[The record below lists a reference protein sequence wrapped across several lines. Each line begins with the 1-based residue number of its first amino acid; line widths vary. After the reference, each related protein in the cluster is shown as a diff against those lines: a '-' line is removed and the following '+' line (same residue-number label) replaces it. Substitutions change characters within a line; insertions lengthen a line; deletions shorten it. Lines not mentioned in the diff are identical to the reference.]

1 MDLIDTHFHLDFY
14 RDHKYWYDY
23 INQNRQYTLCVTNS
37 PGVYHSCKRLYPETK
52 YLKFALGF
60 NPKSIVFEKFD
71 KRLFNHLQG
80 ETKYIGEV
88 GLDFT
93 GKLKEKREEQ
103 LQCFDYIC
111 SSINENQV
119 LSVHSKNAEKA
130 VCDIL
135 KKHKVKKTILHWYSG
150 NLEILKELIEYG
162 YYFSINTS
170 MLQSIKGQKILKS
183 IPQNRLLI
191 ESDGPFTKVN
201 NQKYNPSKL
210 QEVYS
215 QIGAFLE
222 SPEINKLVW
231 QNFKDLI
238 TQGKN

>member
-1 MDLIDTHFHLDFY
+1 MHLIDTHFHLDFY

-60 NPKSIVFEKFD
+60 NPKSIIFEKFD

-150 NLEILKELIEYG
+150 NLETLKELIEYG

-183 IPQNRLLI
+183 IPKNRLLI

-238 TQGKN
+238 TQGKS

>member
-1 MDLIDTHFHLDFY
+1 MCNEHA
-14 RDHKYWYDY
+14 W
-23 INQNRQYTLCVTNS
+23 
-37 PGVYHSCKRLYPETK
+37 VYYSCKRIYSETK

-60 NPKSIVFEKFD
+60 NPKSIVSEKFD
-71 KRLFNHLQG
+71 KRLFNHLIG
-80 ETKYIGEV
+80 EAKYIGEV

-93 GKLKEKREEQ
+93 GNLKERREEQ

-150 NLEILKELIEYG
+150 NLETLKELIEYG

-183 IPQNRLLI
+183 IPKNRLLI

>member
-1 MDLIDTHFHLDFY
+1 
-14 RDHKYWYDY
+14 
-23 INQNRQYTLCVTNS
+23 
-37 PGVYHSCKRLYPETK
+37 
-52 YLKFALGF
+52 
-60 NPKSIVFEKFD
+60 KFD
-71 KRLFNHLQG
+71 KRLFNHLIG
-80 ETKYIGEV
+80 EAKYIGEV

-93 GKLKEKREEQ
+93 GNLKERREEQ

-150 NLEILKELIEYG
+150 NLETLKELIEYG

-183 IPQNRLLI
+183 IPKNRLLI

>member
-1 MDLIDTHFHLDFY
+1 
-14 RDHKYWYDY
+14 
-23 INQNRQYTLCVTNS
+23 
-37 PGVYHSCKRLYPETK
+37 
-52 YLKFALGF
+52 
-60 NPKSIVFEKFD
+60 
-71 KRLFNHLQG
+71 
-80 ETKYIGEV
+80 
-88 GLDFT
+88 
-93 GKLKEKREEQ
+93 
-103 LQCFDYIC
+103 
-111 SSINENQV
+111 
-119 LSVHSKNAEKA
+119 
-130 VCDIL
+130 
-135 KKHKVKKTILHWYSG
+135 
-150 NLEILKELIEYG
+150 
-162 YYFSINTS
+162 

-238 TQGKN
+238 TQGKTDMNHLELQKLFSCC

>member
-71 KRLFNHLQG
+71 KRLFNHLIG
-80 ETKYIGEV
+80 EAKYIGEV

-93 GKLKEKREEQ
+93 GNLKERREEQ

-150 NLEILKELIEYG
+150 NLETLKELIEYG

-183 IPQNRLLI
+183 IPKNRLLI

>member
-1 MDLIDTHFHLDFY
+1 MNLIDTHFHLDFY

-23 INQNRQYTLCVTNS
+23 INQNRQYTLSVTNT
-37 PGVYHSCKRLYPETK
+37 PGVYYSCKRIYSETK

-60 NPKSIVFEKFD
+60 NPKSIVSEKFD
-71 KRLFNHLQG
+71 KRLFNHLIG
-80 ETKYIGEV
+80 EAKYIGEV

-93 GKLKEKREEQ
+93 GNLKERREEQ

-150 NLEILKELIEYG
+150 NLETLKELIEYG

>member
-1 MDLIDTHFHLDFY
+1 MHLIDTHFHLDFY

-150 NLEILKELIEYG
+150 NLETLKELIEYG
-162 YYFSINTS
+162 YYFSS
-170 MLQSIKGQKILKS
+170 LF
-183 IPQNRLLI
+183 PQ
-191 ESDGPFTKVN
+191 DV
-201 NQKYNPSKL
+201 
-210 QEVYS
+210 V
-215 QIGAFLE
+215 
-222 SPEINKLVW
+222 
-231 QNFKDLI
+231 
-238 TQGKN
+238 

>member
-150 NLEILKELIEYG
+150 NLETLKELIEYG

-238 TQGKN
+238 TQGKS